1 MMHLSRQHRVRL
13 VHVFKS
19 RGPFRAL
26 FLSCDSFSAIDTVN
40 SVLPALELFALGF
53 LCALSSA
60 ARFILCTGHPESA
73 RGPGGVWDA
82 ISTYVTLQESFVTG
96 ALS

>member
-1 MMHLSRQHRVRL
+1 
-13 VHVFKS
+13 
-19 RGPFRAL
+19 
-26 FLSCDSFSAIDTVN
+26 
-40 SVLPALELFALGF
+40 LFALGF